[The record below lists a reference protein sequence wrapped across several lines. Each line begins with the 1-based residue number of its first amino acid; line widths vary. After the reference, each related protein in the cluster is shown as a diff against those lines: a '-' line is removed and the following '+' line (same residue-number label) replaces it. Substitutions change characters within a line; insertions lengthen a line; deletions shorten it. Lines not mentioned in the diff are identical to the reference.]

1 MILAALSPRIM
12 QAPSTLSPHHRR
24 APAGHGSPRRLAAG
38 LHSGG
43 VGAVGVLTGKPCLGA
58 GSRPSADGAPQQ
70 VLCGGLPSGLW
81 PCPLGSGWLCSEG
94 QGAGPGTGR
103 PCPRLHDQSG
113 RVGLRDDAPPLGRR
127 VLNGGPGVSV
137 LGGFRVLWQTQLSR
151 RARSPHLRKVSDARP
166 PCHFWF
172 SKGPSRA
179 HAAAG
184 GTVPAEGGRPRRT
197 APPRPASPPA
207 SGCGPRPEGG
217 TPPLPGRA
225 GGGRGRALP
234 GDLAPAGCA
243 GITPTDDRVSRF
255 WSETGE
261 TLQQAKPSRAGHSCV

>member
-1 MILAALSPRIM
+1 M
-12 QAPSTLSPHHRR
+12 
-24 APAGHGSPRRLAAG
+24 G
-38 LHSGG
+38 
-43 VGAVGVLTGKPCLGA
+43 
-58 GSRPSADGAPQQ
+58 RPSRSCAGASPPASGP
-70 VLCGGLPSGLW
+70 VHWALGGCALKARAQ
-81 PCPLGSGWLCSEG
+81 G
-94 QGAGPGTGR
+94 QGPEGLAPGCMTSQGGWV
-103 PCPRLHDQSG
+103 SG
-113 RVGLRDDAPPLGRR
+113 TTPPPLGRR

-179 HAAAG
+179 HEAAG

-234 GDLAPAGCA
+234 GDLAPAGRA
-243 GITPTDDRVSRF
+243 GIAPTDDRVSRF

>member
-12 QAPSTLSPHHRR
+12 QAPSALSPHHRR

-43 VGAVGVLTGKPCLGA
+43 VGAVGVLTGKPRLGA

-113 RVGLRDDAPPLGRR
+113 RVGLRDDAPPPREAC
-127 VLNGGPGVSV
+127 PE
-137 LGGFRVLWQTQLSR
+137 R
-151 RARSPHLRKVSDARP
+151 RARCLCSRWLPRPVADTAQSPS
-166 PCHFWF
+166 
-172 SKGPSRA
+172 
-179 HAAAG
+179 
-184 GTVPAEGGRPRRT
+184 TVPTSTESLRR
-197 APPRPASPPA
+197 S
-207 SGCGPRPEGG
+207 S
-217 TPPLPGRA
+217 
-225 GGGRGRALP
+225 
-234 GDLAPAGCA
+234 
-243 GITPTDDRVSRF
+243 
-255 WSETGE
+255 
-261 TLQQAKPSRAGHSCV
+261 TLSFLVQQRSIQST